1 MVDIA
6 KHKTLLVQ
14 ILKDIYSDI
23 TISSLLGFKGG
34 TACYLFYGLP
44 RFSVDLDFDF
54 MGNAADVSAVCEK
67 IKKIIKEYGKIKE
80 QYIKKNTVFFMLS
93 YDDKARNIKVEI
105 SLRNFGSLYEIKN
118 YLSVSMLAMKKEDIF
133 AHKLAALLERKQIAS
148 RDLYDIW
155 FFLKNRWEINK
166 EMVEKRTGLG
176 FDEYLRKCID
186 FIEEKINRRNILSG
200 IGELLDEK
208 QKAFV
213 KNKLKDE
220 AIFLMKLYLNE
231 K

>member
-1 MVDIA
+1 MVDIT
-6 KHKTLLVQ
+6 KHRTLLIQ

-34 TACYLFYGLP
+34 TACYLFYELP

-54 MGNAADVSAVCEK
+54 IGNTDIAPVFEK
-67 IKKIIKEYGKIKE
+67 IGKFLKEYGKIKE
-80 QYIKKNTVFFMLS
+80 QYIKKNTIFFMLS
-93 YDDKARNIKVEI
+93 YDDRARNVKVEI
-105 SLRNFGSLYEIKN
+105 SQRDFGSRYEIKN
-118 YLSVSMLAMKKEDIF
+118 YLSVSMLVMKKEDIF
-133 AHKLAALLERKQIAS
+133 AHKLVALLERKQIAS

-155 FFLKNRWEINK
+155 FFFKNRWEINK

-186 FIEEKINRRNILSG
+186 FIEEKFTQRNVLSG

-208 QKAFV
+208 QKVFV
-213 KNKLKDE
+213 KNKLKNE
-220 AIFLMKLYLNE
+220 TIFLMKLHLN
-231 K
+231 KK